1 MRELDGG
8 KDDVHL
14 SPYSRAKRERM
25 SALAALAVR
34 DAILVSFYSSRLR
47 LASPL
52 AQRRRDRDP
61 RARPALPF
69 LYLRLYLG
77 FPEIREEP
85 NRARPGSQPL
95 RSLSRGNPGFPR
107 RPFFPNA
114 DSGIGQ
120 ARVNGRLRS
129 DERTRWDCL
138 LEQGSLGRSGLVG

>member
-25 SALAALAVR
+25 SALAALAVP

-52 AQRRRDRDP
+52 AQRRRDRDS
-61 RARPALPF
+61 RGRPALPF

-85 NRARPGSQPL
+85 NRVRRCECSNCETATNALPLFFCPARK
-95 RSLSRGNPGFPR
+95 FER
-107 RPFFPNA
+107 RA
-114 DSGIGQ
+114 
-120 ARVNGRLRS
+120 
-129 DERTRWDCL
+129 
-138 LEQGSLGRSGLVG
+138 GRSAVR